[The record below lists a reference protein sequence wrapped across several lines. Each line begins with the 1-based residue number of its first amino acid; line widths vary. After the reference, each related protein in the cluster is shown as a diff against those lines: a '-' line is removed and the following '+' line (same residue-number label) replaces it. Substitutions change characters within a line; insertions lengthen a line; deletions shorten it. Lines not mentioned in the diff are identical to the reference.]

1 LKNDHE
7 AAVEAFMAAARLSDP
22 EKTSLVCSKYPVK
35 TNRQM
40 RTISEIEI
48 PVGLH
53 PEAFA
58 ELYSHRLVAN
68 ATSLGVLEESA

>member
-1 LKNDHE
+1 MKNDHE

-35 TNRQM
+35 SNRQM
-40 RTISEIEI
+40 QRIAKIEI

-58 ELYSHRLVAN
+58 ETYGHRLVAG
-68 ATSLGVLEESA
+68 AVDLEESA